1 MIYHNNYLAVMR
13 RFTLIN
19 KSYIAPQIRAGRN
32 NVVKQSTVAGE
43 PIPLSSYFKY
53 GDQLT
58 PSSDG
63 KYIVIGENIKVVRI
77 TGQLHFS
84 LNDTKCGLA
93 IRVLKTDGV
102 VQMVGCSYGDGTT
115 YTSNLIVVLEVEKGD
130 QIYIATTSDS
140 VINPSNGG
148 GFRSYLIVEKIA

>member
-1 MIYHNNYLAVMR
+1 MR

-32 NVVKQSTVAGE
+32 NVTKQSTTAGE
-43 PIPLSSYFKY
+43 PIPLSTYFKC

-58 PSSDG
+58 QSSDG
-63 KYIVIGENIKVVRI
+63 KYIIIKEGVKTVRI

-84 LNDTKCGLA
+84 VNDTRCGLA
-93 IRVLKTDGV
+93 IRVLKTNDV
-102 VQMVGCSYGDGTT
+102 NQMIGCAYGDGTT
-115 YTSNLIVVLEVEKGD
+115 YTSNVVALLGVEEGD
-130 QIYIATTSDS
+130 KIFIATTTDS

-148 GFRSYLIVEKIA
+148 GFRSYLIVEKIS